1 MPTAMAEIW
10 GRIFSEWFP
19 TSGYEHAEAP
29 EVEWYW
35 KGDLS
40 ATDYKSEIW
49 IPVL

>member
-29 EVEWYW
+29 EVEWYS